1 MAKLTKKQELFCLE
15 YLTDFNATQ
24 AAIRAGYRSKTARQ
38 IGAENLSKPAI
49 NERIK
54 QLVKERESQ
63 LICNADEALKM
74 VTKIIRG
81 EMYDEVFRMNTDG
94 EQVHD
99 ELRASTRDRLKAAE
113 IILKING
120 MFEKN
125 VNLTVETPVFSGEED
140 IAD

>member
-74 VTKIIRG
+74 VTQIIRG
-81 EMYDEVFRMNTDG
+81 EMYDEVFRMNADG